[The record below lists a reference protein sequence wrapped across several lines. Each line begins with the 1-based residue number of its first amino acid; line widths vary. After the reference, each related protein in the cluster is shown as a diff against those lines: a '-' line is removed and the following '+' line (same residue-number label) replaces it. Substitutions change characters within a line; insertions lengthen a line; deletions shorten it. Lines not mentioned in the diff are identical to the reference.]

1 MITGSL
7 ESSRKD
13 DLSSEKADQVEGVTI
28 WFRIHGLLERM
39 QAMFARRYPGYSNNG
54 ESEYSRK
61 LRELEG
67 QIADIDREQRGFRM
81 GDYHEGGG
89 KENSWKDWILVIVGL
104 MIVAWLGRISL
115 KLDDLQEVKTEQRMM
130 EKHLESTDGRV
141 DRMEARVYRGTP

>member
-1 MITGSL
+1 MRTPGVL
-7 ESSRKD
+7 ES
-13 DLSSEKADQVEGVTI
+13 DLPTEKNAQIEGATI

-39 QAMFARRYPGYSNNG
+39 QSMFARRYPGYSNNG

-130 EKHLESTDGRV
+130 EKHMEATDSRV
-141 DRMEARVYRGTP
+141 DRVEARVYRGGQ

>member
-1 MITGSL
+1 MRGVL
-7 ESSRKD
+7 EG
-13 DLSSEKADQVEGVTI
+13 DLPTEKHAEIEGVTI
-28 WFRIHGLLERM
+28 WFKIHGLLERL
-39 QAMFARRYPGYSNNG
+39 QTMFARRYPGYSNNG

-130 EKHLESTDGRV
+130 EKHLESTDSRV